1 MKGASD
7 LKKYTATDNETYVLI
22 ENENGATLGLA
33 KDSAVE
39 ILESDGFAFKD
50 LNKNGRLDP
59 YEDWRLPMEERI
71 ADLVS
76 QLPIEEIAGLMLYS
90 GHQSVATTGRFAEM
104 FAGTYDGLPLAE
116 NNQAK
121 ISDITDQQKTFL
133 KEDRLR
139 HVLLT
144 AVEDTEAA
152 VTWNNQMQAFVE
164 NLDFGIPINMSS
176 DPRHTSEANT
186 EFNAGSGG
194 DISKWPE
201 PLGLAATF
209 NPDVVKQFGEIASL
223 EYRALGITTALSP
236 QVDIATEP
244 RWMRFNGTFG
254 EDGELSAD
262 MAKAYCEGFQ
272 NSDEGWGSESVNAM
286 VKHWPGGGSGE
297 AGRDAHY
304 AYGKYA
310 VYPGNNFDEH
320 LKPFTDGAF
329 KLDKTGSASAIMPY
343 YTISYNQTPSN
354 VGNGFNSY
362 LIQNLLRGEYKYDGV
377 VCTDWNITH
386 DNHSMSQFISGKSWG
401 VEEKTVEERHYQ
413 SILAGVDQFGG
424 NNDLQPVLAAYEM
437 GKEHFSEAV
446 MRNRFEQSA
455 HRLLRNIFQTG
466 LFENPYLSLVK
477 SEETC
482 GNPAYMQAGFEAQ
495 KKSVVLLKNKTQ
507 VLPLAKKLKV
517 YIPERTRPETFDWF
531 GKKIPATKQFPVDK
545 QIIGKFY
552 ELVEEPAEA
561 DFALVFI
568 ESPQSVAYTE
578 QAGYLPISLQY
589 RPYTAKLAR
598 ETSIAGGDPL
608 EELTNRT
615 YKNKTNKTTNESD
628 LDAVLATRKLMG
640 DKPVI
645 VCLDSANP
653 TVVAEFETA
662 VDGLLVHFS
671 ATTQALL
678 TIISGETEPSGLL
691 PFQMPA
697 SMDVVETQKEDV
709 GHDMEPY
716 TDELGHVY
724 DFAYGLDF
732 SGVIADE
739 RVRKYKK

>member
-1 MKGASD
+1 M
-7 LKKYTATDNETYVLI
+7 KKYTITDNDTYLII

-33 KDSAVE
+33 KDSTVG
-39 ILESDGFAFKD
+39 ILEMDGFAFKD
-50 LNKNGRLDP
+50 LNKNGHLDP

-71 ADLVS
+71 TDLVS

-133 KEDRLR
+133 HKDRLR

-152 VTWNNQMQAFVE
+152 VTWSNQMQAFVE

-194 DISKWPE
+194 NISKWPE

-209 NPDVVKQFGEIASL
+209 DPDVVNQFGEIASL

-254 EDGELSAD
+254 EDSKLSAD

-272 NSDEGWGSESVNAM
+272 NSEEGFGSDSVNAM

-320 LKPFTDGAF
+320 LKPFTEGAF
-329 KLDKTGSASAIMPY
+329 KLDKTGSASAVMPY
-343 YTISYNQTPSN
+343 YTISYDQTPSN

-362 LIQNLLRGEYKYDGV
+362 LIQELLRDKYKYDGV

-386 DNHSMSQFISGKSWG
+386 DNHRMSQFISGKSWG

-424 NNDLQPVLAAYEM
+424 NNDLKPVLAAYEM
-437 GKEHFSEAV
+437 GKEAFGETA
-446 MRNRFEQSA
+446 MRNRFKKV
-455 HRLLRNIFQTG
+455 RTVYYVIFSKQD
-466 LFENPYLSLVK
+466 YL
-477 SEETC
+477 
-482 GNPAYMQAGFEAQ
+482 
-495 KKSVVLLKNKTQ
+495 
-507 VLPLAKKLKV
+507 
-517 YIPERTRPETFDWF
+517 
-531 GKKIPATKQFPVDK
+531 KIL
-545 QIIGKFY
+545 I
-552 ELVEEPAEA
+552 
-561 DFALVFI
+561 
-568 ESPQSVAYTE
+568 
-578 QAGYLPISLQY
+578 
-589 RPYTAKLAR
+589 
-598 ETSIAGGDPL
+598 
-608 EELTNRT
+608 
-615 YKNKTNKTTNESD
+615 
-628 LDAVLATRKLMG
+628 
-640 DKPVI
+640 
-645 VCLDSANP
+645 
-653 TVVAEFETA
+653 
-662 VDGLLVHFS
+662 
-671 ATTQALL
+671 
-678 TIISGETEPSGLL
+678 
-691 PFQMPA
+691 
-697 SMDVVETQKEDV
+697 
-709 GHDMEPY
+709 
-716 TDELGHVY
+716 
-724 DFAYGLDF
+724 
-732 SGVIADE
+732 
-739 RVRKYKK
+739 